1 MTASW
6 VLFCLFA
13 FVEFWPVSFIIVLNS
28 DNGRNNQMTNNEYVI
43 ENLKKAV
50 ASIASEYSIKKATLF
65 GSRAAGTNDENSDI
79 DLLVEFF
86 APISL
91 LTLSGLKLSLE
102 EKCKLKVDVIHAPIP
117 EGSILDIGEE
127 VSIYES

>member
-1 MTASW
+1 
-6 VLFCLFA
+6 
-13 FVEFWPVSFIIVLNS
+13 
-28 DNGRNNQMTNNEYVI
+28 MTNNEFVI

-50 ASIASEYSIKKATLF
+50 ASVASEYSIKKATLF

-102 EKCKLKVDVIHAPIP
+102 EKCRLNVDVIHAPIP